1 MTKTKQNQ
9 VILVTGA
16 SQGIGQG
23 VAEALL
29 ADGHRVVLAARRI
42 EPLEAL
48 ANRYPGQA
56 LPVSV
61 DVSDPT
67 AINTLYEKISTEY
80 GRLDALFNN
89 AGAFMASTPI
99 GDVDWDDWRR
109 VLGVNLDGA
118 FLMARGAFRMMRDQQ
133 PQGGRIINNGSISAH
148 APRVNSV
155 AYTTSKHAITG
166 LTKSIT
172 LDGRAHD
179 IACSQIDI
187 GNAETPMTEPM
198 KAGIPQPD
206 GSVMREPV
214 MDVRHVADAVRYIV
228 NLPLDAN
235 VQFMTVMA
243 TKMPYLGRG

>member
-1 MTKTKQNQ
+1 MTAENK

-16 SQGIGQG
+16 SQGIGRG
-23 VAEALL
+23 VAETML
-29 ADGHRVVLAARRI
+29 ADGHRVVLAARRL
-42 EPLEAL
+42 EPLEAI
-48 ANRYPGQA
+48 ASAYPGQA

-61 DVSDPT
+61 DVGDP
-67 AINTLYEKISTEY
+67 AAVDALYEKITAEY

-99 GDVDWDDWRR
+99 GDVNWDDWRR

-118 FLMARGAFRMMRDQQ
+118 FLMARGAFRLMRDQQ

-148 APRVNSV
+148 TPRVNSV

>member
-1 MTKTKQNQ
+1 MTKTKQSQ

-48 ANRYPGQA
+48 ANRYSGQA

-67 AINTLYEKISTEY
+67 AVDTLYKKIAAEY

-214 MDVRHVADAVRYIV
+214 MDVQHVADAVRYIV

>member
-1 MTKTKQNQ
+1 MARIEQ
-9 VILVTGA
+9 VSVVTGA
-16 SQGIGQG
+16 SQGIGRG

-29 ADGHRVVLAARRI
+29 ADGHRVALVARRR

-48 ANRYPGQA
+48 AATHPDQA
-56 LPVSV
+56 LPIAA
-61 DVSDPT
+61 DVSDPQ
-67 AINTLYEKISTEY
+67 AVDRIYEQVASQW
-80 GRLDALFNN
+80 GRVDVLFNN
-89 AGAFMASTPI
+89 AGAFMASTETA
-99 GDVDWDDWRR
+99 DVSYEDWRR

-118 FLMARGAFRMMRDQQ
+118 FLMARGAFRMMRGQD
-133 PQGGRIINNGSISAH
+133 PAGGRIINNGSISAH

-214 MDVRHVADAVRYIV
+214 IDVAHVADAVRYIID
-228 NLPLDAN
+228 LPLEAN

>member
-1 MTKTKQNQ
+1 M
-9 VILVTGA
+9 
-16 SQGIGQG
+16 
-23 VAEALL
+23 
-29 ADGHRVVLAARRI
+29 
-42 EPLEAL
+42 
-48 ANRYPGQA
+48 
-56 LPVSV
+56 

-67 AINTLYEKISTEY
+67 AVDALYEKTAAEY

-99 GDVDWDDWRR
+99 GNVDWDDWRR

-118 FLMARGAFRMMRDQQ
+118 FLMARGAFRMMRDQR

-228 NLPLDAN
+228 NLPLDAY

>member
-1 MTKTKQNQ
+1 MARIEQ
-9 VILVTGA
+9 VAVVTGA
-16 SQGIGQG
+16 SQGIGRG

-29 ADGHRVVLAARRI
+29 ADGHRVALVARRR

-48 ANRYPGQA
+48 AATHPDQA
-56 LPVSV
+56 LPIAA
-61 DVSDPT
+61 DVSDPQ
-67 AINTLYEKISTEY
+67 AVDRIYEQVASQW
-80 GRLDALFNN
+80 GRVDVLFNN
-89 AGAFMASTPI
+89 AGAFMASTETA
-99 GDVDWDDWRR
+99 DVSYEDWRR

-118 FLMARGAFRMMRDQQ
+118 FLMARGAFRMMRGQD
-133 PQGGRIINNGSISAH
+133 PAGGRIINNGSISAH

-214 MDVRHVADAVRYIV
+214 IDVAHVADAVRYIID
-228 NLPLDAN
+228 LPLEAN

>member
-1 MTKTKQNQ
+1 MTAENK

-16 SQGIGQG
+16 SQGIGRG
-23 VAEALL
+23 VAEAML
-29 ADGHRVVLAARRI
+29 ADGHRVVLAARRL
-42 EPLEAL
+42 EPLEAI
-48 ANRYPGQA
+48 AGAYPNRA

-61 DVSDPT
+61 DVGDP
-67 AINTLYEKISTEY
+67 AAVDALYKKIAAEY

-118 FLMARGAFRMMRDQQ
+118 FLMARGAFRLMRDQQ

>member
-1 MTKTKQNQ
+1 MARTEQ
-9 VILVTGA
+9 VAVVTGA
-16 SQGIGQG
+16 SQGIGRG

-29 ADGHRVVLAARRI
+29 ADGHRVALVARRC

-48 ANRYPGQA
+48 AATHPDQA
-56 LPVSV
+56 LPIAA
-61 DVSDPT
+61 DVSDPQ
-67 AINTLYEKISTEY
+67 AVDRIYAQVASQW
-80 GRLDALFNN
+80 GRVDVLFNN
-89 AGAFMASTPI
+89 AGAFMASTETA
-99 GDVDWDDWRR
+99 DVSYDDWRR

-118 FLMARGAFRMMRDQQ
+118 FLMARGAFRMMRGQD
-133 PQGGRIINNGSISAH
+133 PAGGRIINNGSISAH

-172 LDGRAHD
+172 LDGRAYD

-214 MDVRHVADAVRYIV
+214 IDIAHVADAVRYIID
-228 NLPLDAN
+228 LPLEAN

>member
-1 MTKTKQNQ
+1 MTAQSK

-16 SQGIGQG
+16 SQGIGRG
-23 VAEALL
+23 VAEAML
-29 ADGHRVVLAARRI
+29 ADGHHVVLAARRI
-42 EPLEAL
+42 EPLEAI
-48 ANRYPGQA
+48 ASAHPDQA

-61 DVSDPT
+61 DVSDP
-67 AINTLYEKISTEY
+67 AAVDTLYETIRATY

-214 MDVRHVADAVRYIV
+214 MDVRHVADAVRYII

>member
-1 MTKTKQNQ
+1 MTTENK

-16 SQGIGQG
+16 SQGIGRG
-23 VAEALL
+23 VAEAML
-29 ADGHRVVLAARRI
+29 ADGHRVVLAARRL
-42 EPLEAL
+42 EPLEAI
-48 ANRYPGQA
+48 ASAYPGQA
-56 LPVSV
+56 LPVPV
-61 DVSDPT
+61 DVAEPAAVD
-67 AINTLYEKISTEY
+67 ALYERIAAEY

-118 FLMARGAFRMMRDQQ
+118 FLMARGAFRLMREQQ

>member
-1 MTKTKQNQ
+1 MTAQSK

-16 SQGIGQG
+16 SQGIGRG
-23 VAEALL
+23 VAEAML
-29 ADGHRVVLAARRI
+29 ADGHHVVLAARRI
-42 EPLEAL
+42 EPLEAI
-48 ANRYPGQA
+48 ASAHPDQA

-61 DVSDPT
+61 DVSDP
-67 AINTLYEKISTEY
+67 AAVDTLYETIRATY

-214 MDVRHVADAVRYIV
+214 IDVRHVADAVRYIIG
-228 NLPLDAN
+228 LPLDAN

>member
-1 MTKTKQNQ
+1 MTAESK

-16 SQGIGQG
+16 SQGIGRG
-23 VAEALL
+23 VAEAML
-29 ADGHRVVLAARRI
+29 ADGHRVVLAARRLA
-42 EPLEAL
+42 PLKEIAG
-48 ANRYPGQA
+48 AYPDQA

-61 DVSDPT
+61 DVADPS
-67 AINTLYEKISTEY
+67 AVDTLYERIDAEY

-99 GDVDWDDWRR
+99 GDVDWNDWRR
-109 VLGVNLDGA
+109 VLDVNLDGA
-118 FLMARGAFRMMRDQQ
+118 FLMARGAFRMMRGQQ

-148 APRVNSV
+148 VPRVNSV

-228 NLPLDAN
+228 GLPLDAN

>member
-1 MTKTKQNQ
+1 MARTEQ
-9 VILVTGA
+9 VAVVTGA
-16 SQGIGQG
+16 SQGIGRG

-29 ADGHRVVLAARRI
+29 ADGHRVALVARRR

-48 ANRYPGQA
+48 AATHPDQA
-56 LPVSV
+56 LPIAA
-61 DVSDPT
+61 DVSDPQ
-67 AINTLYEKISTEY
+67 AVDRIYAQVASQW
-80 GRLDALFNN
+80 GRVDVLFNN
-89 AGAFMASTPI
+89 AGAFMASSETA
-99 GDVDWDDWRR
+99 DVSYDDWRR

-118 FLMARGAFRMMRDQQ
+118 FLMARGAFRMMRGQD
-133 PQGGRIINNGSISAH
+133 PAGGRIINNGSISAH

-214 MDVRHVADAVRYIV
+214 IDIAHVADAVRYIID
-228 NLPLDAN
+228 LPLEAN

>member
-1 MTKTKQNQ
+1 MTAHSK

-29 ADGHRVVLAARRI
+29 ADRHRVVLAARRI

-48 ANRYPGQA
+48 TNRYPDQA
-56 LPVSV
+56 LPISV

-67 AINTLYEKISTEY
+67 AVDALYEKAAAEY
-80 GRLDALFNN
+80 GRVDALFNN

-118 FLMARGAFRMMRDQQ
+118 FLMARGAFRMMRDQR